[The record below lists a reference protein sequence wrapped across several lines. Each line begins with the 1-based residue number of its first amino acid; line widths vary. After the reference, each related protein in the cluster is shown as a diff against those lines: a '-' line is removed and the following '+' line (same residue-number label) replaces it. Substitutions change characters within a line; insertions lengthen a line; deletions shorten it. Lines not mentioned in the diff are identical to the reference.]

1 MPKTIIAANLFL
13 VNDAVPFDV
22 EEAFQH
28 LRSAVKASKA
38 NNTVISVSVLPNEK
52 QPLATKF
59 SDNFIQWRDLIT
71 HQKLPRIGEIIGN
84 AVDLSDPDDLII
96 YLNADINVPY
106 YFLDFVRTN
115 INALPPGSGL
125 VINRKDVSEI
135 IDADLMASNFSA
147 RPHIGFDCM
156 AFPAAYARHFELGSV
171 TVGLPPI
178 GSLVVSNM
186 LSLLPYCQ
194 LLNDA
199 LITWHNGTGDESA
212 WHHESFRNQINQNFL
227 ASFEALN
234 TLFTNPK
241 ANKNFKHMTQTKTY
255 IALYNKWLDSKSS

>member
-241 ANKNFKHMTQTKTY
+241 ANKNFKHMTQTKNY